1 MVHATEV
8 RERTLMKQ
16 GRAPGTSRAADND
29 CDAWRK
35 SMSYI
40 MGFVVPVPTAN
51 KDKYREMAAKARPIC
66 KE

>member
-1 MVHATEV
+1 
-8 RERTLMKQ
+8 MKQ